1 MHNMPIDFLAAC
13 VGTLAVLQG
22 LSILLT
28 SLETA
33 SKQIE
38 GRSTWI
44 AHDGTVFEEFAIS
57 ELESSKIMQEEFEK
71 TRSETPLVGGHL
83 SLHTSR

>member
-1 MHNMPIDFLAAC
+1 MPIDLIIAC
-13 VGTLAVLQG
+13 LGILAVLQG

-28 SLETA
+28 NLETA

-44 AHDGTVFEEFAIS
+44 APDGTVFEEFALT
-57 ELESSKIMQEEFEK
+57 ELESSQVMLHDFEE
-71 TRSETPLVGGHL
+71 TRGEALLTGQLSPHL
-83 SLHTSR
+83 NG

>member
-13 VGTLAVLQG
+13 IGTLAILQG
-22 LSILLT
+22 LSIFLT

-44 AHDGTVFEEFAIS
+44 AHDGAVFEEFAIS
-57 ELESSKIMQEEFEK
+57 ELEHSKIMQQEFEE
-71 TRSETPLVGGHL
+71 TLSEAAVGGRL
-83 SLHTSR
+83 SLHTNG